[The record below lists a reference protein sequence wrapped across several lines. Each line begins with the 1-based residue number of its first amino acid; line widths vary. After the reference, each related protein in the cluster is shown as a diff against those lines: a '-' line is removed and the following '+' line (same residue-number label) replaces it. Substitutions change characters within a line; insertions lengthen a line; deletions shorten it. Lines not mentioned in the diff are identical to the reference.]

1 LPQPPSTSPDKPYLT
16 YKLDLLKTIATRAAD
31 PYYLEAANLRV
42 RELRVL
48 RLIHAFPGIVPGV
61 LRHKVELD
69 KTLLAKNLAL
79 LEGRGL
85 IARTPD
91 PRDNRLQRLSLT
103 EEGTRVWMLCEQIGR
118 KLVGEMF
125 ADIGEADMTALDIL
139 LDRLLVSIDRW
150 RKEHAGE
157 TESRLR

>member
-1 LPQPPSTSPDKPYLT
+1 MPQSPSTSRDKPYLT

-61 LRHKVELD
+61 LRHRVELD

-85 IARTPD
+85 ITRTPD
-91 PRDNRLQRLSLT
+91 PRDNRLQRLNLT
-103 EEGTRVWMLCEQIGR
+103 EEGTRIWMLCEQIGR
-118 KLVGEMF
+118 KLEGEMF
-125 ADIGEADMTALDIL
+125 ADLGAADMKVLDAL

-150 RKEHAGE
+150 RQEHADDTE
-157 TESRLR
+157 TKA